1 MEEGT
6 DTGAIPASMTKTSHI
21 NEAMAR
27 LEEIKSEGESEIEE
41 AKSFGSNE
49 SVDEDDRPSV
59 HIKLP
64 ETVVEIVE
72 QEIDD
77 KVSPSEA
84 SEIYAT

>member
-21 NEAMAR
+21 DNHMNEAMAR

-49 SVDEDDRPSV
+49 SVDEDDRPSI

-64 ETVVEIVE
+64 
-72 QEIDD
+72 
-77 KVSPSEA
+77 
-84 SEIYAT
+84 